1 MVKIKNWGYFGLGLF
16 LELCFVLG
24 YLMTNSPI
32 DFLGVI
38 MICWGAFLIINEIL
52 DNKTAIL
59 ISIFGV
65 ILLTSFIIILSQKQ
79 TISTP
84 DLVIYIGLIGL
95 PLIMIIT
102 GIVIHFGFIPEKIF
116 KSKLKPE

>member
-1 MVKIKNWGYFGLGLF
+1 MVKIKNWGHFGLGLF

-24 YLMTNSPI
+24 YLITNSPL

-38 MICWGAFLIINEIL
+38 MICWGAFLIVNEIL

-59 ISIFGV
+59 MSIFGV
-65 ILLTSFIIILSQKQ
+65 ILLTSFIILLSQKQ
-79 TISTP
+79 TISTH